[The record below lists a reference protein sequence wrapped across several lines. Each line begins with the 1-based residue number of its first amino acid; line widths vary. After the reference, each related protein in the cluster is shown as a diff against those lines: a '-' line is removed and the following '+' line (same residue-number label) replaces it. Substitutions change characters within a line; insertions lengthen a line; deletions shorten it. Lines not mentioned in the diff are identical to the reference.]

1 MIEAMGIILVNV
13 GAISGFW
20 GFLWFLWDKRSTA
33 PGYLLGVGLVAV
45 IVGGLMT

>member
-1 MIEAMGIILVNV
+1 MVDTIGIILVNI

-20 GFLWFLWDKRSTA
+20 GILWLLWDKRSTA